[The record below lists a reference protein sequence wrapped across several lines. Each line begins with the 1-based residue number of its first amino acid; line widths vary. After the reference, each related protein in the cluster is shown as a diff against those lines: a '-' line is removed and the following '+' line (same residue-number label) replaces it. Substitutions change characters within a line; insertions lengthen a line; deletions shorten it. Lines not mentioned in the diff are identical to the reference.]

1 MAEITPTIGP
11 ATQPLLLPEEG
22 DGDGDDGDDGDC
34 DGDDSDDSDD
44 GDDGDD
50 GDDDSVSIEELV
62 EPSLY
67 VLI

>member
-44 GDDGDD
+44 GDD
-50 GDDDSVSIEELV
+50 DSVSIEELV